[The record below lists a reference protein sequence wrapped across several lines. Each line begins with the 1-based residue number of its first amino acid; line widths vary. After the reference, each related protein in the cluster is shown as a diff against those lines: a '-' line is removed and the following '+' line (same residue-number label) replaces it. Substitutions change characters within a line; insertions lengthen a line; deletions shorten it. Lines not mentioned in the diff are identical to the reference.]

1 MAYDA
6 ICSFPAGVTVTRDTV
21 SPVFGAPFGRLTATV
36 DGDIIAITTRFWD
49 IAEGLHDLLGY
60 ATTALADDVTAVLD
74 GDMVDRYDDDDAV
87 VCDACGGPCDAADAV
102 TDDCVNLC
110 GGFYGNGCADDDNDA
125 GAMLVDGV
133 FVARVT
139 RVTI

>member
-36 DGDIIAITTRFWD
+36 DGDVIAITTRFWD
-49 IAEGLHDLLGY
+49 IAEVLNDLLGY
-60 ATTALADDVTAVLD
+60 VTTALADDVTAVID
-74 GDMVDRYDDDDAV
+74 GDMVDRYDDDD
-87 VCDACGGPCDAADAV
+87 
-102 TDDCVNLC
+102 
-110 GGFYGNGCADDDNDA
+110 DNDA
-125 GAMLVDGV
+125 GALFVDGV

-139 RVTI
+139 HVTI